1 MFFFSLEVSKYII
14 KPSFGLADVFPKVV
28 SSQPRGA
35 QKQRYQHRVE
45 LAPCMAVSCGKTV
58 EPMEVP
64 YTETLPDE
72 EEGSDSVPG
81 R

>member
-1 MFFFSLEVSKYII
+1 MF
-14 KPSFGLADVFPKVV
+14 FPKVV

-45 LAPCMAVSCGKTV
+45 RSAPCMASVSGGPKTV

>member
-1 MFFFSLEVSKYII
+1 MFLE
-14 KPSFGLADVFPKVV
+14 SFGLADVSFQKVV
-28 SSQPRGA
+28 FSQPQGA

-45 LAPCMAVSCGKTV
+45 LAPDSLSGGLTV

-81 R
+81 RRYFSFFFEMNI